1 MDKQEIDKIRFL
13 LKTNILRN
21 DNFYGYEKEYNQL
34 LDLLQ
39 KTVEISESNSA
50 LLIGPR
56 GAGKTT
62 VSLKQRLWY
71 TTYHPILVSQWRFE

>member
-1 MDKQEIDKIRFL
+1 MEKQEIHKVRLL
-13 LKTNILRN
+13 LKRNILRN
-21 DNFYGYEKEYNQL
+21 DTFYGYEKEYNQV
-34 LDLLQ
+34 LDLLK

-62 VSLKQRLWY
+62 VS
-71 TTYHPILVSQWRFE
+71 P